1 MRLVHHRAKNTL
13 LIFDRYY
20 LDLAIDPMR
29 YRFQGPGWLVRQVGK
44 LVPQPDLYILLDAP
58 AEVLQSRK
66 REVSLAES
74 IRQRQA
80 YFDVVSKMK
89 NGIVLDASRPL
100 DEVVAQVNSAI
111 LQPWQ

>member
-1 MRLVHHRAKNTL
+1 M
-13 LIFDRYY
+13 
-20 LDLAIDPMR
+20 
-29 YRFQGPGWLVRQVGK
+29 RQVGK